1 MKIHALA
8 AAALLLALPFAANAS
23 ADEQEES
30 PISWEVSA
38 VSDYLFRGVSQT
50 NEKPTLQGNLTWT
63 SSLGLYVGS
72 SVSGVD
78 FGEGGPHTEVDY
90 TVGYGHSLG
99 ESVALDVSLNRYT
112 YLGAREQNYNELITT
127 ATFAETY
134 NVTVG
139 YSSNAWN
146 SGSTGLYYGVGAE
159 WALPKDFS
167 LSANV
172 GRSVFRD
179 PEAVE
184 LEDYTDWGVAVG
196 KTFGMVNVSLGYF
209 GTDST
214 AREMLGKTADNR
226 VLLKITLA
234 H

>member
-1 MKIHALA
+1 MKTLVLA
-8 AAALLLALPFAANAS
+8 TAALMLALPFAANADDQKEP
-23 ADEQEES
+23 AV
-30 PISWEVSA
+30 SWEASA

-50 NEKPTLQGNLTWT
+50 NEKPTLQGSLTWT

-72 SVSGVD
+72 AVSGVD

-90 TVGYGHSLG
+90 IVGYGRSLG
-99 ESVALDVSLNRYT
+99 ESITLDMSLNRYT

-134 NVTVG
+134 SVTLG
-139 YSSNAWN
+139 YSSNVWN
-146 SGSTGLYYGVGAE
+146 SRSTGLYYGVGAE
-159 WALPKDFS
+159 WPLANDFS
-167 LSANV
+167 VSANV

-184 LEDYTDWGVAVG
+184 VENYTDWGVAVG

-214 AREMLGKTADNR
+214 ARNLFGKTADNR

-234 H
+234 Q